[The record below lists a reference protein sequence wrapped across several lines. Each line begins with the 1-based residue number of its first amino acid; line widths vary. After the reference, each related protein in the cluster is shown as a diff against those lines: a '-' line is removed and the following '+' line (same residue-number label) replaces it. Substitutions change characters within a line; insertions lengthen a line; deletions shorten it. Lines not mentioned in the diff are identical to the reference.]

1 MTAAV
6 TFAAL
11 RWRIMRHGPHDERG
25 FGLITGL
32 VAAAAVVTVAGLTH
46 AGLLHPSWLTVAVSA
61 TGSIW
66 LLGPI
71 LLPGSP
77 PVLDPQWFRTLPY
90 PPRRIARAMAASEPI
105 GVGTIVT
112 LVALSGLIVVAAPA
126 GAVAVAVSVLAALA
140 QLHFLL
146 WLGRCAAAGVTR
158 LLRSSVGMW
167 LAAGQMSV
175 LLAVSFA
182 GWVPIAA
189 FVLPDLGEG
198 GTAVVAPTTGAVPA
212 GLETV
217 LLALPTGWGLAA
229 VDAAASSAPVL
240 AVVLPIAGLVAG
252 GVALREIWVVLTAYT
267 LRTPPA
273 RMRSNITARSAR
285 GRVRGRRRGPVGAVV
300 DRELTTWFRDPHR
313 RLGLGHAWL
322 TPVLMVGLIVP
333 TAWSWA
339 APFVGVM
346 AATLGGMVAVN
357 TYALDGTALWQ
368 LLTVPG
374 AIRADVHGRQTAWLV
389 LFGLP
394 TVSGTVALCLVNR
407 SPLAGLALGM
417 TLAATGTAAAAAPLL
432 SALMPAPG
440 RDARDRVST
449 ADAAGNPA
457 GGQWTIFVAVVAVAL
472 VPAVSL
478 SAAGL
483 TGWTAHGVAGTAVGT
498 AALLVLP
505 RLTRRH
511 LARSGP
517 ALLSAMATG
526 DLTRLRTSR
535 ATTS

>member
-1 MTAAV
+1 MTAA

-11 RWRIMRHGPHDERG
+11 RWRIIRHGPHDERG
-25 FGLITGL
+25 FGLIAGL
-32 VAAAAVVTVAGLTH
+32 VAAAAVVTVAGL
-46 AGLLHPSWLTVAVSA
+46 ARSGLLHPSWLTVAVSVV
-61 TGSIW
+61 GSVW
-66 LLGPI
+66 LWGPI

-90 PPRRIARAMAASEPI
+90 PPRRIARAMAAGEPI
-105 GVGTIVT
+105 GVGTVVT

-126 GAVAVAVSVLAALA
+126 GAVAVAVSVVAALA

-146 WLGRCAAAGVTR
+146 WLGRCATAGVTR
-158 LLRSSVGMW
+158 LLRSPVGSW

-198 GTAVVAPTTGAVPA
+198 GTAVVAPSTGAVPA
-212 GLETV
+212 GLETA
-217 LLALPTGWGLAA
+217 LLGLPTGWGLAA
-229 VDAAASSAPVL
+229 VHAAASSAPTL
-240 AVVLPIAGLVAG
+240 AVALPIAGLVAG
-252 GVALREIWVVLTAYT
+252 GFALREIWVRLTAYT

-273 RMRSNITARSAR
+273 RMRSNVTARRAGR
-285 GRVRGRRRGPVGAVV
+285 RVRGRRGGPVGAVV

-322 TPVLMVGLIVP
+322 TPVLMVALIVP

-346 AATLGGMVAVN
+346 AAVLCGMVAVN
-357 TYALDGTALWQ
+357 TYSLDGTALWQ

-374 AIRADVHGRQTAWLV
+374 AIRADVHGRQLAWLA

-394 TVSGTVALCLVNR
+394 TVLGTVALWLLTG
-407 SPLAGLALGM
+407 SPLGAVALCM
-417 TLAATGTAAAAAPLL
+417 TFAATGTAAAAAPLL

-440 RDARDRVST
+440 RDARNRVST

-457 GGQWTIFVAVVAVAL
+457 GAQWTLFVAVVAVAL
-472 VPAVSL
+472 VPAVGL
-478 SAAGL
+478 RMAGL
-483 TGWTAHGVAGTAVGT
+483 TGWTAHIAAGTAVGA

-505 RLTRRH
+505 RITRRH

-517 ALLSAMATG
+517 ALLSTMATG

-535 ATTS
+535 PTTS